1 MTTTTDIPGVVTANR
16 LDIYVEQ
23 VGQGPDS

>member
-1 MTTTTDIPGVVTANR
+1 MTTTTDIPGVVTANG
-16 LDIYVEQ
+16 LDTYVEQ